1 VRVAAALL
9 TLACCAAAAPAAQ
22 AGRAPAAHAS
32 RTPATDANRTPAA
45 HARRTPAAH
54 AARTPKFQLLGDWA
68 FHRERYR
75 FSGHGN
81 TLSGRS
87 LKSVRIGKCVVRK
100 GSVVFKRYRFSAT
113 HGGIDYWKGRLSL
126 VGKDCKRRLVSSTI
140 TVESDLSFSE
150 SSRLPGGRR
159 PPPSTFRRI
168 RPHVSSRDPVLGTWL
183 RNGAGVVVTRQGQL
197 YVGRARESF
206 GIANGCTVP
215 AGAVVWRLRPL
226 APDRY
231 SGTIETFLAPPGCAA
246 GPGQPSTWRFGRTH
260 AELIRESTSGQA
272 FPYARG

>member
-1 VRVAAALL
+1 VRVTVALL
-9 TLACCAAAAPAAQ
+9 TLACCAAAAPAA
-22 AGRAPAAHAS
+22 
-32 RTPATDANRTPAA
+32 
-45 HARRTPAAH
+45 H
-54 AARTPKFQLLGDWA
+54 AARAPKFQLLGDWA
-68 FHRERYR
+68 FHGERYR

-87 LKSVRIGKCVVRK
+87 LKSVRIGKCLIRR
-100 GSVVFKRYRFSAT
+100 GTVVFSHYRFTAT
-113 HGGIDYWKGRLSL
+113 HGGADYWKGRLAL
-126 VGKDCKRRLVSSTI
+126 VRGTGCKRRLVSSTI

-168 RPHVSSRDPVLGTWL
+168 RPRVSSRDPVLGTWL
-183 RNGAGVVVTRQGQL
+183 RNGAGVVVTREGPL

-215 AGAVVWRLRPL
+215 AGSVVWRLRPL

-231 SGTIETFLAPPGCAA
+231 SGTIETFLAPPGCAP
-246 GPGQPSTWRFGRTH
+246 GPGQPTTWRFGRTH

-272 FPYARG
+272 FPYVRG